1 MRISIGVF
9 RFFSREHRALRDSK
23 GGHCLKFKTL
33 ITITS
38 LLLPFFGYAQSASI
52 ALPNPIS
59 VSRVS
64 LYMVVPFV
72 ESPTALNGSDV
83 MRTGCA
89 FTSTDAAQENALI
102 AILRRAHMRAGPSL
116 DRQVRRVLNLD
127 LLNGGSTHLE
137 IDEQFASDGHV
148 YGSIDG
154 RRFEADKSLGN
165 ELVDWARG
173 VHSDGGCTQ
182 NLGAYESNS

>member
-1 MRISIGVF
+1 M
-9 RFFSREHRALRDSK
+9 
-23 GGHCLKFKTL
+23 
-33 ITITS
+33 
-38 LLLPFFGYAQSASI
+38 
-52 ALPNPIS
+52 
-59 VSRVS
+59 
-64 LYMVVPFV
+64 
-72 ESPTALNGSDV
+72 ESPTALSGTDV
-83 MRTGCA
+83 VRTGCA
-89 FTSTDAAQENALI
+89 FVSTDAVQESALI
-102 AILRRAHMRAGPSL
+102 AMLTRAHMRAGPSL

-173 VHSDGGCTQ
+173 VHSDGECTQ
-182 NLGAYESNS
+182 SLDAYRSNS